1 MHVRTHSVYALMSTY
16 MHAVRSWC
24 TATCTCAYVH
34 VCREHLHLGKGLIP
48 QLRGQHD
55 GRDDD
60 DQDNETA
67 QRPGNASRNTACAR
81 AHTPRTC
88 IASGLSVR
96 TPPLIKTNYVHQQ
109 CRANRSNTH
118 PHIIYMI
125 CMMCTPHTL
134 SHTSVHPHKLT
145 RMHDLRRAQPLPQ
158 TRAEKS
164 PILSISLAPASPRPP
179 AAKLHPQ
186 QLIPRRVLR

>member
-1 MHVRTHSVYALMSTY
+1 MHATVHKHLGKGLLSQLAMTFPQLHALMSTYMLAVRACSAHCMHVRTHSCALRTACMYVLIAAHCMHVRTNSVYALMSTY

-96 TPPLIKTNYVHQQ
+96 TPPLIKTNYVHQR
-109 CRANRSNTH
+109 CRANRSNTQ
-118 PHIIYMI
+118 PHII
-125 CMMCTPHTL
+125 
-134 SHTSVHPHKLT
+134 
-145 RMHDLRRAQPLPQ
+145 
-158 TRAEKS
+158 
-164 PILSISLAPASPRPP
+164 
-179 AAKLHPQ
+179 
-186 QLIPRRVLR
+186 

>member
-1 MHVRTHSVYALMSTY
+1 MHERMCVNVFMNRHMHATVHKHLGKGLISQLATTFPQLHALMSTYMHVRTHSVYALMSTY

-96 TPPLIKTNYVHQQ
+96 TLPLIKTNYVHQQ

-118 PHIIYMI
+118 PHII
-125 CMMCTPHTL
+125 
-134 SHTSVHPHKLT
+134 
-145 RMHDLRRAQPLPQ
+145 
-158 TRAEKS
+158 
-164 PILSISLAPASPRPP
+164 
-179 AAKLHPQ
+179 
-186 QLIPRRVLR
+186 